1 MLLKITPK
9 IISRSFRHLMRNTLC
24 TELYHVTSQ
33 ETGKLIVYIYFIELQ
48 YYRKV
53 KVSLKVF

>member
-1 MLLKITPK
+1 
-9 IISRSFRHLMRNTLC
+9 MRNTLC
-24 TELYHVTSQ
+24 TELYRVTSQ